1 MKRFIQVVQRN
12 FDKAFENRCSCAV
25 ACGYVPC
32 GNTLQVTPDIS
43 GYGNGDE
50 DSFDLSIK
58 TDEESSVIMVQCFYD
73 PEGNA
78 TLICGHCA
86 KCENCKIA
94 PDEDTYC
101 KQFVDA
107 CYKEE

>member
-1 MKRFIQVVQRN
+1 MKRFIQVVQ
-12 FDKAFENRCSCAV
+12 DDLGDYGKKEFEDRCSCAV

-43 GYGNGDE
+43 GGGGSE
-50 DSFDLSIK
+50 DFFFSTK
-58 TDEESSVIMVQCFYD
+58 CKEIMVQCFYD

-86 KCENCKIA
+86 KCENCDIA

-101 KQFVDA
+101 ESFEDV
-107 CYKEE
+107 CYKED